1 MQNQDPRPSLP
12 DTASPTAPAQA
23 EAPAPA
29 DSDPA
34 DRLNRALQ
42 RISFA
47 LDKRRK
53 AEQRKSGE
61 RQELVANVDV
71 LISRVRD
78 ALAHAD
84 RPEDK

>member
-1 MQNQDPRPSLP
+1 MQDQGPGPSLTELN
-12 DTASPTAPAQA
+12 DPAAQVLA
-23 EAPAPA
+23 ETPSPA
-29 DSDPA
+29 DVDPI

-47 LDKRRK
+47 LDKYRQ
-53 AEQRKSGE
+53 AEQRKGVDT
-61 RQELVANVDV
+61 QELVANVDA

-78 ALAHAD
+78 ALAHTD

>member
-1 MQNQDPRPSLP
+1 MQDQDPRPSLT
-12 DTASPTAPAQA
+12 DTASPAAPAQA
-23 EAPAPA
+23 ETPALA

>member
-1 MQNQDPRPSLP
+1 MQDQGPGPSL
-12 DTASPTAPAQA
+12 T
-23 EAPAPA
+23 ELH
-29 DSDPA
+29 DPA
-34 DRLNRALQ
+34 APVPAETPSPAEIDPIDRLNRALQ

-47 LDKRRK
+47 LDKSRQ
-53 AEQRKSGE
+53 AEQRKSLDT
-61 RQELVANVDV
+61 QELVANVDV

>member
-1 MQNQDPRPSLP
+1 MQDQGPGPALTDTQTSAAHALAETPSPAETDPI
-12 DTASPTAPAQA
+12 
-23 EAPAPA
+23 
-29 DSDPA
+29 

-47 LDKRRK
+47 LDKSSQ
-53 AEQRKSGE
+53 AEQRKSVDT
-61 RQELVANVDV
+61 QELVANVDV

>member
-1 MQNQDPRPSLP
+1 MTKP
-12 DTASPTAPAQA
+12 DTPATPTQAAPPTPAHS
-23 EAPAPA
+23 APA
-29 DSDPA
+29 DSDPI

-47 LDKRRK
+47 LDKSRK
-53 AEQRKSGE
+53 AEQRKSGNT
-61 RQELVANVDV
+61 QELVANVDA

>member
-1 MQNQDPRPSLP
+1 MTELH
-12 DTASPTAPAQA
+12 
-23 EAPAPA
+23 
-29 DSDPA
+29 DPA
-34 DRLNRALQ
+34 APVPAETPSPAEIDPIDRLNRALQ

-47 LDKRRK
+47 LDKSRQ
-53 AEQRKSGE
+53 AEQRKSVDT
-61 RQELVANVDV
+61 QELVANVDV

>member
-1 MQNQDPRPSLP
+1 MQDQGHGPSV
-12 DTASPTAPAQA
+12 TESNAPAA
-23 EAPAPA
+23 HALPASPAPA
-29 DSDPA
+29 AEDPI

-47 LDKRRK
+47 LAQSRQAKDRKRVD
-53 AEQRKSGE
+53 